1 MHCGARGLCE
11 QRDEQEIDE
20 VDEGEGIVPEQASCT
35 NTETQVKIEQQI
47 HLLTSHLKTTDLT
60 ASSSPR
66 EKLAADHEPPDQES
80 SLASADLG
88 ETRW

>member
-35 NTETQVKIEQQI
+35 NTETQVQIEQ
-47 HLLTSHLKTTDLT
+47 TSHLKTTDST